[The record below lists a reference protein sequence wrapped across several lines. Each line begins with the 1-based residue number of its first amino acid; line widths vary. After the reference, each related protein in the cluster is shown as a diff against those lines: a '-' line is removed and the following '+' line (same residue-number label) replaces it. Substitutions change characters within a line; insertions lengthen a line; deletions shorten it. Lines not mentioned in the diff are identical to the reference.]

1 MHLSMV
7 ASRDNLSL
15 RELLES
21 SFSKRNLVP
30 MPAGSPIPLLK
41 DHVWLVVRGM
51 TKLVT
56 SYMSGDEA
64 LLGLVGPNEPFGE
77 PLSAVTPYEAI
88 TLRESDLL
96 CLRWDEL
103 LDDPNLSRAMLLAM
117 ARRYRQSEALLAL
130 MGLRRVDDRLR
141 GFLELLAHDYG
152 QPCEGGSRIGL
163 RLTHQELA
171 SSLGTTRVTVTR
183 FMGQLRDEG
192 WLLMEPGRFLVVKS
206 KAR

>member
-7 ASRDNLSL
+7 ASRDNLGL

-88 TLRESDLL
+88 TLSESDLL

-130 MGLRRVDDRLR
+130 MG
-141 GFLELLAHDYG
+141 
-152 QPCEGGSRIGL
+152 
-163 RLTHQELA
+163 
-171 SSLGTTRVTVTR
+171 
-183 FMGQLRDEG
+183 
-192 WLLMEPGRFLVVKS
+192 
-206 KAR
+206 